1 MSTRSRTGA
10 IAAALACVIGLA
22 GCVAD
27 EAELGEL
34 EAAVALP
41 PPANL
46 TVTVISQ
53 TGMRLNWD
61 ASPGAVKYIVYR
73 GTAPGNETT
82 LTSVS
87 PAVTTYTN
95 NHLTPNQNYCWI
107 VRNLNATRELSGP
120 SNRVCASTATAQV
133 PPVPTNVV
141 ATAVSSSR
149 ITVTWTASAG
159 ATSYQVWGAAVPNAP
174 VFIATVPGGTTTYTH
189 AGLTPSTT
197 YQYQVRALNNEG
209 SSAFSQPPATATTFA
224 EGVEL
229 YLKLDEEAGT
239 TALDASGF
247 ARNGTLSGGAA
258 YSNDKPNVL
267 DDKSTVQLPGGNT
280 SQISVPSTA
289 AFTLGTGPF
298 TVALWVKVPSASA
311 DLHLIG
317 VRNAGCGS
325 LGWTIAQSAANG
337 LYFEGET
344 GGVRSFGAS
353 LPVGEWVHVAAVG
366 DGANLQLYRNGV
378 EVSNTAFVVGNRLTL
393 PLQVGHVG
401 GCTGGEILVDEVLML
416 SRALNASDVAAIG
429 TLPDPPASLAFTNI
443 TSTRMDM
450 GWTAVPNAAK
460 YIMYRGTGPGT
471 SVFFTSTGADDSLY
485 SYGHLTPNTQ
495 YSWQVA
501 VAVGQLFSFRSNE
514 IVGTTLSGPP
524 APANVAATALST
536 SRIRVTWDAVPRATS
551 YRVYQSIDGGA
562 FAFKGTSTTTSF
574 TAAGLAAAT
583 LHSYY
588 VVTVD
593 DGNLISPNSATVSA
607 TTL

>member
-1 MSTRSRTGA
+1 MWTRSSTGA
-10 IAAALACVIGLA
+10 IAAALACLIGLG

-27 EAELGEL
+27 DAELGEL
-34 EAAVALP
+34 EAEVALP

-46 TVTVISQ
+46 MVTVTSQ

-61 ASPGAVKYIVYR
+61 ASPGAVKYIVYL

-87 PAVTTYTN
+87 PAVTTYTY

-149 ITVTWTASAG
+149 ITVTWSASAG
-159 ATSYQVWGAAVPNAP
+159 ATSYQVWGSAVPNAP
-174 VFIATVPGGTTTYTH
+174 AFIATVPGGTTTYTH

-197 YQYQVRALNNEG
+197 YQYQILAINNAG
-209 SSAFSQPPATATTFA
+209 SSALSQPPATATTFA

-229 YLKLDEEAGT
+229 YWRLDEEAGT
-239 TALDASGF
+239 TAIDASGF
-247 ARNGTLSGGAA
+247 SRNGTLSGGAV
-258 YSNDKPNVL
+258 YSNDKPNVV
-267 DDKSTVQLPGGNT
+267 DDKSVVRLPAGTT

-298 TVALWVKVPSASA
+298 TVALWVKVPVASA

-317 VRNAGCGS
+317 VRNAACGS
-325 LGWTIAQSAANG
+325 LGWEIAQSAANG
-337 LYFEGET
+337 LYFAGET
-344 GGVRSFGAS
+344 GGIRSFGPS

-366 DGANLQLYRNGV
+366 DGVNLHLYRNGV
-378 EVSNTAFVVGNRLTL
+378 EVSNAPFVVGNRLTV

-401 GCTGGEILVDEVLML
+401 GCAGGEILVDEVQLL
-416 SRALNASDVAAIG
+416 SRALSANDVAAIG
-429 TLPDPPASLAFTNI
+429 KLPDPPVNLMFTNT
-443 TSTRMDM
+443 TSTRQDM
-450 GWTAVPNAAK
+450 SWTAVPNAAK
-460 YIMYRGTGPGT
+460 YIMYRGTGPGNA
-471 SVFFTSTGADDSLY
+471 VFFTSTGADDSLY

-514 IVGTTLSGPP
+514 IVGTTLAGPP
-524 APANVAATALST
+524 APANVAAVAQSS
-536 SRIRVTWDAVPRATS
+536 SRIRVTWDAVPGATS

-562 FAFKGTSTTTSF
+562 FAFKGTATTPAF
-574 TAAGLAAAT
+574 TAAGLASMT
-583 LHSYY
+583 MHSYY

-593 DGNLISPNSATVSA
+593 AGNTVSPNSATASA